1 MKEIID
7 LIELK
12 RKAAKIGTAELAA
25 IAGISRATYWR
36 FLNDKGDINLSS
48 LKKIFDKLEIKILCY
63 SL

>member
-12 RKAAKIGTAELAA
+12 RKAQKLKVSEMAA
-25 IAGISRATYWR
+25 VAGISRATYWR
-36 FLNDKGDINLSS
+36 FISGKGDINLAT

-63 SL
+63 SK